1 MEYISTILKRGF
13 VENLADPTGSLV
25 FITNYMIEYISAP
38 YQDWLLFGTS
48 CRMADFITKMA

>member
-1 MEYISTILKRGF
+1 MHVNNLERGF
-13 VENLADPTGSLV
+13 VENLADPAGSLV
-25 FITNYMIEYISAP
+25 FITNYMITYISAP